1 MANPDGAPGSPPGRL
16 VSFEA
21 TMKQLL
27 CLGICLALVGPAT
40 AQAESR
46 KASLPADLAAVPND
60 AFAFA
65 HVKLADLW
73 NNDALKDVRAIL
85 QKAGP
90 KAIEAFDKRFTPA
103 PSTIERITVYLPPP
117 DFEKGPQFDFVFILS
132 VSQPFERDKLLK
144 QLGKTTVHKGRN
156 GEFHVDPDESIAVRF
171 LDERTMAFGTV
182 QAIQFSIDNP
192 PPMKPGPLSPGLEL
206 AAGKRPIVIGMNA
219 SVLPPDVVDHLQREI
234 PEPLHPLFKA
244 QAIFASLDLDGDGHF
259 YAQATYPDGPSAEAA
274 EKAIAAATE
283 MAKDLIAQT
292 RKELTENVFGEGKDT
307 KIEDLPFAAGSL
319 LGLGALQHAED
330 LLDSKPVKRS

>member
-1 MANPDGAPGSPPGRL
+1 MDNSMANPDGAPVSTPGRL

-27 CLGICLALVGPAT
+27 CLGICLALVGPAA

-73 NNDALKDVRAIL
+73 KNEALKDVRAIL
-85 QKAGP
+85 EKAGP

-103 PSTIERITVYLPPP
+103 PSTIERITVYLPPA
-117 DFEKGPQFDFVFILS
+117 DFEKGRPQFEFVFILS
-132 VSQPFERDKLLK
+132 VTRPFERNKFLK
-144 QLGKTTVHKGRN
+144 QFGKTTVRKGRN
-156 GEFHVDPDESIAVRF
+156 GEFQVDEEESVAVRF
-171 LDERTMAFGTV
+171 LDDRTMAFGTV
-182 QAIQFSIDNP
+182 QAIQFSVDNA

-206 AAGKRPIVIGMNA
+206 AAGNRPIVVAMNA
-219 SVLPPDVVDHLQREI
+219 SVLPPEVIDHLQREI
-234 PEPLHPLFKA
+234 PEPLHPLLKA

-274 EKAIAAATE
+274 EKAVAAATE
-283 MAKDLIAQT
+283 MAKELIAQT
-292 RKELTENVFGEGKDT
+292 RKQLSHNALGEGKDA
-307 KIEDLPFAAGSL
+307 KIEDRPFAA
-319 LGLGALQHAED
+319 
-330 LLDSKPVKRS
+330 R